1 MATTSC
7 TLMYTC
13 IILVCIYSGAVET
26 SANIYI
32 VFARRFTAVHMTISR
47 FVTTAVYIRTIENVI
62 SVWHPRKIRS
72 LVVVIVVACVHTGS
86 FLLSRGDCS
95 APKHRVNPITVLKLK
110 KKSSLTMH
118 SGFLLNGP
126 WTGGRVTNLIRIH
139 PRLIGQRTKRIRMC
153 ACVGLSGGLRGDD
166 DASSRYTGAALERK
180 PRSRV
185 PSYHTYCYYL
195 FFLFQNAYYACYR
208 IIASGLRY
216 RFITYYYAYAYK
228 SDKFNIVITTIQQCS
243 NV

>member
-1 MATTSC
+1 
-7 TLMYTC
+7 
-13 IILVCIYSGAVET
+13 
-26 SANIYI
+26 
-32 VFARRFTAVHMTISR
+32 
-47 FVTTAVYIRTIENVI
+47 
-62 SVWHPRKIRS
+62 
-72 LVVVIVVACVHTGS
+72 
-86 FLLSRGDCS
+86 
-95 APKHRVNPITVLKLK
+95 
-110 KKSSLTMH
+110 MH

-185 PSYHTYCYYL
+185 PSYHTYFYYL
-195 FFLFQNAYYACYR
+195 FFLFQNAYAACYR

-216 RFITYYYAYAYK
+216 RFITYYFSYAYK
-228 SDKFNIVITTIQQCS
+228 SDKFIIVITTIQQCS
-243 NV
+243 SVLYDQKKKTNKLCRKFVNLASAAYAFWPGEEGSKSSSLQSIVWSLGGADDTDLIAIFVVRICPLTMIH